1 VKKKQQKQP
10 KGAASGVQIEVKKKK
25 KKQQLVSQC
34 EGQDNWCNIHHLQRK
49 ARAAHPLGARRPHTH
64 TGRA

>member
-1 VKKKQQKQP
+1 MKKKQQKQP
-10 KGAASGVQIEVKKKK
+10 KGAASGVQIEVKKK

-49 ARAAHPLGARRPHTH
+49 ARATHPLGARRPHTH